1 MLEWFQASTYRTTYY
16 VKYLRAYFQKA
27 PCLLCSS
34 VHRLY
39 IHYYVGRLIRDPG
52 TEQNVE
58 IVVCVIICY
67 IAKEE
72 GKQYTK
78 RMLPPF
84 VTPECNITLEHTVR
98 MVAAMPEGQID
109 FRNAG
114 TFLGTFCYRT
124 ICRHFRMILTYTEVS
139 VSFLAEYVAVI
150 APFIQQPGQPPYE
163 QLFTLFLSLTQ
174 AIHQAHFQRSGR
186 VCDPPPALLYLHPVY
201 VSRKSRSPGTEKNLL
216 NLESRIR
223 FYFDSS

>member
-1 MLEWFQASTYRTTYY
+1 MPNWYQASTYSTDHF
-16 VKYLRAYFQKA
+16 VIFLRAYFEKH
-27 PCLLCSS
+27 PCPLCSQ
-34 VHRLY
+34 VHHLY
-39 IHYYVGRLIRDPG
+39 IHRYIGRLIRDPG

-72 GKQYTK
+72 RKQYTK

-84 VTPECNITLEHTVR
+84 VAPECNITLEHIFR

-109 FRNAG
+109 YRNAG

-124 ICRHFRMILTYTEVS
+124 IRRHYRMILTYTEIA
-139 VSFLAEYVAVI
+139 VSFLAEYVALI

-163 QLFTLFLSLTQ
+163 QLFTLFVSLTQ
-174 AIHQAHFQRSGR
+174 SIHQANFQRSGR

-201 VSRKSRSPGTEKNLL
+201 VSRKSRGTEKNLL